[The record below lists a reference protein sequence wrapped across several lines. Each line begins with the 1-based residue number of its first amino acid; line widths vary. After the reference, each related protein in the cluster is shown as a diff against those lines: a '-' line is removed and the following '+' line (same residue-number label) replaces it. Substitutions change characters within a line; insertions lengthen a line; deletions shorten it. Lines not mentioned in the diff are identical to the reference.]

1 MRLLESN
8 HSFTQRKEN
17 NYYKLIQTVH
27 LLVKSTIM
35 MLIWNLAATVNV
47 LDSLG
52 IHKVT
57 IRSIWDLTPPQD
69 GMQQSGTLHI

>member
-35 MLIWNLAATVNV
+35 MLI
-47 LDSLG
+47 
-52 IHKVT
+52 
-57 IRSIWDLTPPQD
+57 
-69 GMQQSGTLHI
+69 